1 MSEFKYSLFH
11 QRTAENI
18 SVEIARLRDSL
29 ISKKDIKATGSS
41 EVDIESIVQ
50 SLDVLL
56 SGYILDFKTPN
67 PNERQ
72 LKTRQEWHDFLTETN
87 QMSFNEC
94 LLILL
99 GISPTLSNL
108 IEPTLYK
115 IKLNEIKTLQDK
127 HLSLIFFQRVENH
140 LLRERFRSNKIKTD
154 DFIKWA
160 FDYKYLRVLEKD

>member
-1 MSEFKYSLFH
+1 MSELNYSLFH

-18 SVEIARLRDSL
+18 GVEIARLRDSL
-29 ISKKDIKATGSS
+29 LAKKKSKAVESS

-50 SLDVLL
+50 SLEVLL

-115 IKLNEIKTLQDK
+115 
-127 HLSLIFFQRVENH
+127 LSLIH
-140 LLRERFRSNKIKTD
+140 I
-154 DFIKWA
+154 
-160 FDYKYLRVLEKD
+160 

>member
-18 SVEIARLRDSL
+18 SVEIARLRDLL
-29 ISKKDIKATGSS
+29 ISKKKSKAEVSG
-41 EVDIESIVQ
+41 EVDIESTLQ
-50 SLDVLL
+50 SLEVLL

-99 GISPTLSNL
+99 GISPKLSNL
-108 IEPTLYK
+108 IEPSLYK
-115 IKLNEIKTLQDK
+115 IKL
-127 HLSLIFFQRVENH
+127 LSLIH
-140 LLRERFRSNKIKTD
+140 I
-154 DFIKWA
+154 
-160 FDYKYLRVLEKD
+160 